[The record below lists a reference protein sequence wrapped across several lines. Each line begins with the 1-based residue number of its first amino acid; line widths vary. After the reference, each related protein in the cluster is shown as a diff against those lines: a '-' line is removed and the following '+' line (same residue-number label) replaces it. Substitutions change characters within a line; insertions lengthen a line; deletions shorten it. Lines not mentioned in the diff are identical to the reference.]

1 MNNVII
7 ATAGHVDHG
16 KTSLIKSLSNQDTD
30 RLPEEKK
37 RKLTIDLGFAEMK
50 LGENQI
56 GFIDVPGHQDFIKNM
71 VSGFCAV
78 DLILMV
84 VSADDGWMPQTEE
97 HLQIISYLGV
107 KKGIVVLTKTDLIKE
122 TSLKINSIRKKI
134 DNSVLANSEIIPFS
148 SKTGDGLNNLKESIL
163 SALKTLPER
172 KKESPTRI
180 SVDRSFSLK
189 GMGTVITGTLTGD
202 PLLIN
207 ESIGV
212 YPPGKTSRIK
222 ALHNHNQ
229 SSDRLTSGLR
239 AAVNLTDIPYSEIK
253 RGAVLA
259 RPEYLIPV
267 LTLEIILEYS
277 SRFDSDSKSL
287 KTNTIVR
294 IHHGTANTEARIILL
309 DTKKIIPGE
318 RALAQLRLS
327 NPISIWL
334 SDRILIRNWQGNKTL
349 AGGFVLNIGNEK
361 KQITES
367 TKKTL
372 KIKTRFPDSAIIWA
386 YAQTELEKMVKL
398 DHIIRPS
405 NFTQKERSQ
414 AISHLVKKNKI
425 HLFGEWVLSN
435 KFWNTLVEKVSKY
448 VDKIH
453 FENPTSSGMPEERI
467 TKLINHK
474 FNSEQL
480 EELLRELC
488 FQYNF
493 IRHGGYIARKDH
505 NRNQS
510 DNLRDEKEQIHLAMK
525 EYGFI
530 TNTQLIDDDLSKHAL
545 RFLIKSGNILSIND
559 EIYMS
564 AMKYGSCKLAA
575 KMHLRGHGKATV
587 SELKKVMNTSRKV
600 AVPVLE
606 KMDKDGITTRQGDYR
621 VLFKE

>member
-1 MNNVII
+1 
-7 ATAGHVDHG
+7 
-16 KTSLIKSLSNQDTD
+16 
-30 RLPEEKK
+30 
-37 RKLTIDLGFAEMK
+37 
-50 LGENQI
+50 
-56 GFIDVPGHQDFIKNM
+56 M

-122 TSLKINSIRKKI
+122 TNLKINSIRKKI
-134 DNSVLANSEIIPFS
+134 ENSVLANSEIIPFS

-172 KKESPTRI
+172 KEGSPTRI

-189 GMGTVITGTLTGD
+189 GMGTVITGTLTGN

-207 ESIGV
+207 ESFGV

-239 AAVNLTDIPYSEIK
+239 AAVNLTDISYSEIK

-277 SRFDSDSKSL
+277 SRFDSDSKPL

-309 DTKKIIPGE
+309 DTKKIIPGQ

-334 SDRILIRNWQGNKTL
+334 GDRILIRNWQGNKTL

-361 KQITES
+361 KQITKS

-372 KIKTRFPDSAIIWA
+372 KIKKRFPDSAIIWA
-386 YAQTELEKMVKL
+386 YTQTELEKMVKL

-414 AISHLVKKNKI
+414 AIYHLVKKNKVY
-425 HLFGEWVLSN
+425 LFGEWVLSS

-467 TKLINHK
+467 TELINHK

-488 FQYNF
+488 LQYSF

-505 NRNQS
+505 TQNQS
-510 DNLRDEKEQIHLAMK
+510 NKLRDEKEQIHLAMK
-525 EYGFI
+525 EYGVI
-530 TNTQLIDDDLSKHAL
+530 TNTQLIDDNLSKHAL
-545 RFLIKSGNILSIND
+545 RFLIKSGDILPIND

-606 KMDKDGITTRQGDYR
+606 KMDRDGITTRQGDYR
-621 VLFKE
+621 VLYEE